1 LSSGFPVNTAF
12 LDAHPCTLSHILF
25 SGMFT
30 KFATRSLAVVA
41 ALLLFVAP
49 VAAQDMDDDPGT
61 IVEIAQGNED
71 FSTLV
76 AALQAA
82 GLVETLQ
89 GEGPFT
95 VFAPTNAA
103 FEKLPDGTLESLLEE
118 ENREQLTSILT
129 YHVVGAKAMA
139 EDVVGMDE
147 AGTVQ
152 GSAVQIMVE
161 DGTVM
166 LQGDNTATVTTT
178 DIEASN
184 GVIHV
189 IDTVLMPPTEEDM

>member
-1 LSSGFPVNTAF
+1 
-12 LDAHPCTLSHILF
+12 
-25 SGMFT
+25 MFT
-30 KFATRSLAVVA
+30 KLATRTLAIVA
-41 ALLLFVAP
+41 AALLFVAP
-49 VAAQDMDDDPGT
+49 VAAQDMEEDPGT
-61 IVEIAQGNED
+61 IVEIAQGNDD

-103 FEKLPDGTLESLLEE
+103 FEKLPEGTLENLLKE
-118 ENREQLTSILT
+118 ENKDQLTAILT
-129 YHVVGAKAMA
+129 YHVAPAKAMA

-147 AGTVQ
+147 APTVQ
-152 GSAVQIMVE
+152 GTPVQIMVE
-161 DGTVM
+161 EGTVKLM
-166 LQGDNTATVTTT
+166 GDNTATVTAT
-178 DIEASN
+178 DIQASN

-189 IDTVLMPPTEEDM
+189 IDTVLMPPADDGDM

>member
-1 LSSGFPVNTAF
+1 
-12 LDAHPCTLSHILF
+12 
-25 SGMFT
+25 MFT
-30 KFATRSLAVVA
+30 KLATRSLAVVA

-139 EDVVGMDE
+139 GDVVGMDE

-166 LQGDNTATVTTT
+166 LQGDNTATVTAT

>member
-1 LSSGFPVNTAF
+1 
-12 LDAHPCTLSHILF
+12 
-25 SGMFT
+25 MFT

>member
-1 LSSGFPVNTAF
+1 
-12 LDAHPCTLSHILF
+12 
-25 SGMFT
+25 MFT
-30 KFATRSLAVVA
+30 KLATRTLAIVA
-41 ALLLFVAP
+41 AALLFVAP
-49 VAAQDMDDDPGT
+49 VAAQDMEEDPGT
-61 IVEIAQGNED
+61 IVEIAQGNDD

-103 FEKLPDGTLESLLEE
+103 FEKLPEGTLENLLKE
-118 ENREQLTSILT
+118 ENKDQLTAILT
-129 YHVVGAKAMA
+129 YHVAPAKAMA

-147 AGTVQ
+147 APTVQ
-152 GSAVQIMVE
+152 GKPVQIMVE
-161 DGTVM
+161 EGTVKLM
-166 LQGDNTATVTTT
+166 GDNTATVTAT
-178 DIEASN
+178 DIQASN

-189 IDTVLMPPTEEDM
+189 IDTVLMPPADDGDM